1 MEKDDVTRAL
11 LGTTQAV
18 TMVGGGVKP
27 NVLPERACATVNY
40 RLFPG
45 VEPGVIAA
53 HASDT
58 IDDERVSVRVVTGQ
72 QAPAPSDLESA
83 AGRRLAG
90 LIRAH
95 FPDAVVVPV
104 ISPGVTDSR
113 HFAGLADQIFR
124 FLPVHL
130 TAAELSAM
138 HGPNERISVAALQK
152 MYEFYVS
159 YLRAAG
165 RGRRLV
171 GGNAGPEGP
180 AYLAVMWTTYSR

>member
-18 TMVGGGVKP
+18 TMISGGVKP
-27 NVLPERACATVNY
+27 NVLPERACATANY

-45 VEPGVIAA
+45 VEPDAIARHAMDVI
-53 HASDT
+53 DNP
-58 IDDERVSVRVVTGQ
+58 RVSVRIMTGQ
-72 QAPAPSDLESA
+72 AAPAASDIDSP

-130 TAAELSAM
+130 TAGELASM
-138 HGPNERISVAALQK
+138 HGPNERISVGALQT

-159 YLRAAG
+159 YLRA
-165 RGRRLV
+165 V
-171 GGNAGPEGP
+171 GN
-180 AYLAVMWTTYSR
+180 R